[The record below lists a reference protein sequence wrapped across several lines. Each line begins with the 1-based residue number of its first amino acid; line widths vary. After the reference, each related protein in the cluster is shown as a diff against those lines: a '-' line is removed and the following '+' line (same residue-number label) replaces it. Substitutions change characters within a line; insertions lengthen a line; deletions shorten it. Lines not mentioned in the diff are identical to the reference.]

1 MLTQSILV
9 ILLSLGLVS
18 ARPGV
23 GEDSLNHYVDL
34 VLDNL
39 QILIVEN
46 GLDPGPLP
54 NSSVGFSDVILGVTW
69 HGEAAVYDGW
79 LRGIASIFRSGD
91 ANFLRDGNGII
102 NGISSGMGLGEMKGH
117 YTCLAKFMDLGPIAE
132 ITVDVNGAKVYFE
145 AALDRT
151 TCRFH
156 VSIMEV
162 TKIGHI
168 NIDIKGLGPL
178 NWIFEIVANLVVN
191 IVKIFIKD
199 TIEVS
204 IQDLTNQI
212 LESIDLSAFG
222 PLIGCNPAIQNP
234 LIQPQVK
241 NYIK

>member
-54 NSSVGFSDVILGVTW
+54 NSSVGFSDVVSY
-69 HGEAAVYDGW
+69 VV
-79 LRGIASIFRSGD
+79 IASIFRSGD